1 MSNFERITA
10 SPDVLGEF
18 LASLPKTHCFGR
30 MLKERER
37 KGKMQ
42 GSWNM
47 GTTGEDVFH
56 WWMEDGVLPGQL
68 DIEDLLGETEGEE

>member
-1 MSNFERITA
+1 MAGTKGRQK
-10 SPDVLGEF
+10 EF
-18 LASLPKTHCFGR
+18 ARYPKYQYNYILAFDR

-42 GSWNM
+42 GNWNM

-56 WWMEDGVLPGQL
+56 WWMEDGVLPGQI
-68 DIEDLLGETEGEE
+68 DIEDLMGEMEDEA